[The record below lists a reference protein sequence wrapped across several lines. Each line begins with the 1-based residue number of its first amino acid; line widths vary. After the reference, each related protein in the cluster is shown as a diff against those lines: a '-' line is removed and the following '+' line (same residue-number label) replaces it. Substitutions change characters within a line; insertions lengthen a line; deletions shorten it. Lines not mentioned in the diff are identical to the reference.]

1 MRPETRSELA
11 QRLFHYLDTGT
22 TAMAGAM
29 FQNPVAAYTS
39 DERLALEKRI
49 LFRDYPLLVAF
60 SSQLARAGDYLTDD
74 DSGTPI
80 LVVRTGSGRLNAF
93 ANVCRH
99 RGARVVEGCGAG
111 KWALGCPY
119 HGWTYDLDGA
129 LIDVPGEAGFADL
142 PREQHGLRRL
152 AVVERYGL
160 VWVRPDPTAA
170 ATAIDIDVQLGG
182 LAAELESFGFERYHH
197 FETRTLRPRINW
209 KVAVDTFLEAYH
221 LPALHARSVGPI
233 FVGNLCAADAF
244 GHHHRMIAVRRS
256 FAEVRDRREAE
267 RDFLRHTIEL
277 YTLFP
282 NTVFI
287 HQADHVE
294 VWRMFPGDTPDSA
307 TVRLSLY
314 VPEAPATEKARQHWA
329 ANMQLAIDAVDVEDF
344 RLGEGI
350 QRGFRSGA
358 QDHVTYGRN
367 EPALIHF
374 HRSLGRALGLD
385 GAR

>member
-22 TAMAGAM
+22 TAMAEAM
-29 FQNPVAAYTS
+29 FRNPVAAYTS
-39 DERLALEKRI
+39 EERLALEKRI

-60 SSQLARAGDYLTDD
+60 SSQLAGPGDYLTDD

-80 LVVRTGSGRLNAF
+80 LVIRSASGTLNAF

-111 KWALGCPY
+111 KRAFSCPY

-129 LIDVPGEAGFADL
+129 LIDIPGEEGFAGL
-142 PREQHGLRRL
+142 PREQHGLRPL
-152 AVVERYGL
+152 AVVEKYGL
-160 VWVRPDPTAA
+160 VWVRPDPGAA

-182 LAAELESFGFERYHH
+182 LAPELESFGFERYHH
-197 FETRTLRPRINW
+197 FETRALRPRINW
-209 KVAVDTFLEAYH
+209 KMAVDTFLEAYH
-221 LPALHARSVGPI
+221 LPALHARSVAPI
-233 FVGNLCAADAF
+233 FIGNLSASDAF
-244 GHHHRMIAVRRS
+244 GLNNRMIAVRKS

-294 VWRMFPGDTPDSA
+294 VWRMFPGDAPDAA
-307 TVRLSLY
+307 TVHLSLY

-329 ANMQLAIDAVDVEDF
+329 ANMQLAMDAVDAEDF
-344 RLGEGI
+344 PLGEGI

-374 HRSLGRALGLD
+374 HRGLRRALGLD
-385 GAR
+385 GAE